1 MLMPFDEHD
10 QQALRILGFTIA
22 VTAGGEFAK
31 LEGEMKIYITRSGDD
46 RLSLAIRL
54 PRGGENTDSCAHAP
68 CSEQD
73 SHIPLDRRT
82 FLQWLSRWWRG
93 HDEREGT
100 GVRKREPRRPLPREV
115 VADERVAAGGIIP

>member
-46 RLSLAIRL
+46 RLTLAIRL
-54 PRGGENTDSCAHAP
+54 PRGGE
-68 CSEQD
+68 
-73 SHIPLDRRT
+73 I
-82 FLQWLSRWWRG
+82 
-93 HDEREGT
+93 
-100 GVRKREPRRPLPREV
+100 
-115 VADERVAAGGIIP
+115 AAIIPRGILHEAGEDEHERKTKEKP